1 VRFFVKRKTDLC
13 RRGSLE
19 IFQTLKLK
27 RRESI
32 ERRERRERQ
41 IKIVTENKMKER
53 KRQYAK

>member
-1 VRFFVKRKTDLC
+1 MFDH
-13 RRGSLE
+13 LE
-19 IFQTLKLK
+19 IFSNFKTK

-32 ERRERRERQ
+32 ERREIQ